1 MADARCRMATPVR
14 EDRRMNVRVL
24 YALIGVLVIVVVVLG
39 VQLQH
44 ERQKTSGVS
53 IELNKNGLSI
63 EQKKGD

>member
-1 MADARCRMATPVR
+1 MATPVR

-24 YALIGVLVIVVVVLG
+24 YALIGVLVIVVIVLG

>member
-1 MADARCRMATPVR
+1 
-14 EDRRMNVRVL
+14 MNMSMV
-24 YALIGVLVIVVVVLG
+24 YALIGVLVIMVVVLG

-63 EQKKGD
+63 EHKKGD

>member
-1 MADARCRMATPVR
+1 MATPVR